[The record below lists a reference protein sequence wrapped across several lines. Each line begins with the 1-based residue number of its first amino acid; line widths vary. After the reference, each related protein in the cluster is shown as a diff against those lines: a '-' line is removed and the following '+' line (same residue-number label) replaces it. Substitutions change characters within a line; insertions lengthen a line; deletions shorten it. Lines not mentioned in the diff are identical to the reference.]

1 MLDPA
6 WRLPPPMGKSTKD
19 ERDHFYRQ
27 GKQAGYRARSAFKLL
42 QLDEQYGLFG
52 QRGHALAYR
61 LLDLEVGD
69 DVPPQAEADLE
80 AQLGNVLGARV
91 FSSLTHHVPRP
102 GYVIDLCAAPG
113 SWSQVLSR
121 SLGPSGACIVAVDL
135 QAMAPLQG
143 VTQVVGDITLQETA
157 DAVETA
163 FQQAQASD
171 EKRLADLIVCDGAP
185 DVTGIHQ
192 VDEFVHAQLLVAAL
206 TMALRML
213 RKGGTFVAK
222 VFAEPYTPS
231 TCLLL
236 AQLRRL
242 FAHVELAKPPSSRAA
257 SAEHFVV
264 GLDFQGTS
272 APTSTVQYNFLGD
285 LQGYNTSAVAT

>member
-1 MLDPA
+1 
-6 WRLPPPMGKSTKD
+6 MGKSTKD
-19 ERDHFYRQ
+19 QRDHFYRQ
-27 GKQAGYRARSAFKLL
+27 GKQEGYRARSAFKLL
-42 QLDEQYGLFG
+42 QLDEHYGLFG
-52 QRGHALAYR
+52 RSGHALAYR
-61 LLDLEVGD
+61 ILGHGVREDPRPD
-69 DVPPQAEADLE
+69 AEAVLR
-80 AQLGNVLGARV
+80 AQLGDRLGARV
-91 FSSLTHHVPRP
+91 YLALSHDVHIP

-121 SLGPSGACIVAVDL
+121 ALGPSGACIVSVDL
-135 QAMAPLQG
+135 QTMAPLEG
-143 VTQVVGDITLQETA
+143 VTQVVGDITTQDTA

-163 FQQAQASD
+163 FQRAQAS
-171 EKRLADLIVCDGAP
+171 EKKRLADLIVCDGAP

-192 VDEFVHAQLLVAAL
+192 VDEFVHAQLMVAAI

-231 TCLLL
+231 TRMLL

-242 FAHVELAKPPSSRAA
+242 FAHVELAKPPSSRAS

-264 GLDFQGTS
+264 GLDFQGS
-272 APTSTVQYNFLGD
+272 DAPMSTIQYNFLGD
-285 LQGYNTSAVAT
+285 LQGYNAS